1 MTGADDNYVELAL
14 KAWKY
19 SHRLKIPMPIELA
32 HNQATILIRR
42 SAFERVGL
50 TRPAIDE
57 RYNLT
62 DEEFHVEEDLVTIG
76 PLPSEDIVPQMIED
90 LERAGLAYF
99 DDFFDLSGNWP
110 DWLTIYARARESK
123 QR

>member
-1 MTGADDNYVELAL
+1 
-14 KAWKY
+14 
-19 SHRLKIPMPIELA
+19 MPIELA

-42 SAFERVGL
+42 RAFERVGL
-50 TRPAIDE
+50 TRSAIDE

-62 DEEFHVEEDLVTIG
+62 DDEFQVEEDLVTIG
-76 PLPSEDIVPQMIED
+76 PLPSEDMIPQMIED
-90 LERAGLAYF
+90 LEETGLIYF